1 MDSHEQDEFTFDWV
15 ASDSD
20 SSATPRYVPLAI
32 KMRPKTLD
40 EIVGQ
45 GHILGPKC
53 LLPKLVKSGTFSS
66 IIFYG
71 VPGCGKTTLAEVIAG
86 ETKSKFVKINAVL
99 SNVAELREILAFARK
114 HIERNVLLFIDEI
127 HRFNKAQQDLLLPDV
142 ENASIRLIGAT
153 THNPG
158 FYVIS
163 PLLSRSHLF
172 RLNPI
177 SVDAIAAI
185 LGLALGDCERG
196 LGSAKCHCKREVIAS
211 IATMANG
218 DLRWALNALETI
230 VASLP
235 MGSEITADAVE
246 NFSIERAL
254 RYDADEDEH
263 YDTIS
268 AYIKSMRGCDPD
280 AAIFWLN
287 KMLDGGEDPRFIA
300 RRMVIFAS
308 EDVALADPMA
318 LPLAIAC
325 FEACEKIGMPECAIN
340 LAHVTVFLAAT
351 PKSNSTYMALSRC
364 RASVV
369 KNGSQNVPLWLRDS
383 HGKANERAGNQ
394 KDYLYSHNF
403 DSNVSG
409 QYYMEHPEKF
419 WVPNDSGAEKQI
431 AERMTLLEEL
441 RKELNEL
448 RKSP

>member
-1 MDSHEQDEFTFDWV
+1 MESHEQDEFAFDGM
-15 ASDSD
+15 AEGGDSNGV
-20 SSATPRYVPLAI
+20 PRYIPLAT

-45 GHILGPKC
+45 AHILGPKC
-53 LLPKLVKSGTFSS
+53 LLPKLIRAGTFSS
-66 IIFYG
+66 MIFYG
-71 VPGCGKTTLAEVIAG
+71 VPGCGKTTLAEVIAN

-99 SNVAELREILAFARK
+99 SNVGELREILAFARK
-114 HIERNVLLFIDEI
+114 HVERNVLLFIDEI

-142 ENASIRLIGAT
+142 ENATIRLIGAT

-172 RLNPI
+172 RLNPV
-177 SVDAIAAI
+177 SADAIADI
-185 LGLALGDCERG
+185 LELALGDCERG
-196 LGSAKCHCKREVIAS
+196 LGAARCHGKRDVVFA

-235 MGSEITADAVE
+235 TGSEIAVEDVE
-246 NFSIERAL
+246 NFSMERAL

-287 KMLDGGEDPRFIA
+287 KMLEGGEDPRFIA

-308 EDVALADPMA
+308 EDVALADPRA

-340 LAHVTVFLAAT
+340 LAHVSVFLATAH
-351 PKSNSTYMALSRC
+351 KSNSTYMALTRC
-364 RASVV
+364 RASVA
-369 KNGSQNVPLWLRDS
+369 KNGSQNVPLWLRDG

-403 DSNVSG
+403 ADNISG
-409 QYYMEHPEKF
+409 QYYMEYPEKF
-419 WVPNDSGAEKQI
+419 WIPKDSGAEKQV
-431 AERMTLLEEL
+431 AERAKLLEEL
-441 RKELNEL
+441 RKELNES
-448 RKSP
+448 RKLP